1 MKKNTTD
8 KPHKNCVQ
16 NIFLDNLSFEISLY
30 DRENNIA
37 KKLKIMVKIF
47 GFMFKKLLHTL
58 NYKCYWS
65 LIIPIGASGAL

>member
-1 MKKNTTD
+1 
-8 KPHKNCVQ
+8 
-16 NIFLDNLSFEISLY
+16 LY

-58 NYKCYWS
+58 NYICYWS
-65 LIIPIGASGAL
+65 LIIPIGESGAP